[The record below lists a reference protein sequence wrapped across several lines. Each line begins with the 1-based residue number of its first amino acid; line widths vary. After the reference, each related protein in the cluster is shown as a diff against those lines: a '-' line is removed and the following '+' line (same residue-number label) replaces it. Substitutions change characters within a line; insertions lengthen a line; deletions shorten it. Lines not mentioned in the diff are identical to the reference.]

1 MRNKKIEGTQKL
13 EETKFN
19 KDSIYNNN
27 KETCSI
33 ATSVDI
39 SKLSQ
44 WINESVIVLD
54 NLLTLKNSSKCKLCK
69 GSMEVNRKIEEVKL
83 LVEELQG
90 TLYKFYLEESVEK
103 TTGYT
108 NYAFNDFYN

>member
-1 MRNKKIEGTQKL
+1 M
-13 EETKFN
+13 
-19 KDSIYNNN
+19 SN
-27 KETCSI
+27 KEVEEIQRIETIFNRNSTYNIDKEICSI

-54 NLLTLKNSSKCKLCK
+54 NLLTLKSTSKCKLCK

-83 LVEELQG
+83 LVEELQDA
-90 TLYKFYLEESVEK
+90 LYKFYLEESVENAA
-103 TTGYT
+103 GYT